1 MKINALLI
9 LSILLS
15 TQFLTGQ
22 KQQILQ
28 GNFLIQGKV
37 TNSKE
42 SKWEFARTGFLTNTS
57 HQVEIQKDGS
67 FKKSFKTDGMQNL
80 YLYLN
85 NDAITIYIQ
94 PGDTIQIEWDD
105 KNFEKSFTINSPSKY
120 RNNELQLN
128 LQLYNSFRKPETNL
142 RMKLSQNR
150 NIPDSAKFRLINDQY
165 NQQIQSIFSKPLYK
179 NYNKYIYEVY
189 FNCMSLLLS
198 NKLIPLHQLT
208 PDTIFINPQNS
219 KQIKYLIPKP
229 TDYKILNDKWFY
241 ECPNYRDF
249 IYNYIRFGVEPFSSN
264 MTTYSLKTDYAPFE
278 PGLNDYYKGLSS
290 IKLIPIRDWFVT
302 KVIMQSFEY
311 YTFTESE
318 AILKDFL
325 PKCKTKVYSDT
336 LTSYYEL
343 VRKFKSGNPAPQFSL
358 KDQNGKIISLNDF
371 KGKVV
376 FIDFWGVSCGPC
388 RYEISNH
395 VPKLHEKYADK
406 DVVFINICVDS
417 NEETW
422 KKTLV
427 ETKLDGI
434 NLIAEG
440 WTNNQVCKDYN
451 INGIPHYV
459 LLDIQGRF
467 VNANMARPSQIL
479 SGQNKEIDQLLT
491 LN

>member
-1 MKINALLI
+1 L
-9 LSILLS
+9 
-15 TQFLTGQ
+15 LTGQ
-22 KQQILQ
+22 KPQILP
-28 GNFLIQGKV
+28 GSFLIQGKV
-37 TNSKE
+37 TNSLAD
-42 SKWEFARTGFLTNTS
+42 KWDFAMTGFLSNTS
-57 HQVEIQKDGS
+57 HQVEIQKDGT
-67 FKKSFKTDGMQNL
+67 FRKLFKTDGMQNL

-94 PGDTIQIEWDD
+94 PGDTIRLEWDEN
-105 KNFEKSFTINSPSKY
+105 NFGKTFAVSSPSVW

-128 LQLYNSFRKPETNL
+128 LQQYNSFRQAEMNL
-142 RMKLSQNR
+142 RMMLSQNR
-150 NIPDSAKFRLINDQY
+150 NIPDSAKFRLIIDQY
-165 NQQIQSIFSKPLYK
+165 NQQLQSILSKPLYK

-189 FNCMSLLLS
+189 FNYMSLLLS
-198 NKLIPLHQLT
+198 NKLIPLKQLT
-208 PDTIFINPQNS
+208 PDTVFVNPQNS
-219 KQIKYLIPKP
+219 KQIKQIIPKP
-229 TDYKILNDKWFY
+229 ADYKVLSDKWFY
-241 ECPNYRDF
+241 ECPSYRDF

-264 MTTYSLKTDYAPFE
+264 MTTYSLKTDFAPFE

-290 IKLIPIRDWFVT
+290 IRLIPIRDWFIT
-302 KVIMQSFEY
+302 RVIMQSFEY
-311 YTFTESE
+311 YTFNESE

-325 PKCKTKVYSDT
+325 PKCRTRVYSDT

-343 VRKFKSGNPAPQFSL
+343 VKKFKSGNPAPQFSL
-358 KDQNGKIISLNDF
+358 RNQNGKLISLKDF

-395 VPKLHEKYADK
+395 VPKLHAKYSDK

-422 KKTLV
+422 KKTLA

-459 LLDIQGRF
+459 LLDRQGRF
-467 VNANMARPSQIL
+467 VNANMARPSQIV

-491 LN
+491 IK